1 MHATDSIDAQSHY
14 ADLIAE
20 ALSTEGGHLS
30 IGRGGFILWYGD
42 GCRLL
47 GYDPKPIK
55 AACIEA
61 GLPVID
67 SRGVAFDAVA
77 RLVFRGPWS
86 PSARRPTRHR
96 MARSA
101 TRPWRRSRRPTA
113 PSAPRWSTCRN
124 QRRMNPGHEAHAGAE
139 SERAEVIFVTGR
151 GAGREASGRPVAEI
165 TRWLRPRRSS

>member
-1 MHATDSIDAQSHY
+1 MQAAENADLHSHH

-20 ALSTEGGHLS
+20 ARVTEGGHLS

-47 GYDPKPIK
+47 GYEPEPIK

-77 RLVFRGPWS
+77 RLVLRGPMVAVGAPPDPPPHRRRRRGCRS
-86 PSARRPTRHR
+86 PAGPLRCRP
-96 MARSA
+96 
-101 TRPWRRSRRPTA
+101 P
-113 PSAPRWSTCRN
+113 
-124 QRRMNPGHEAHAGAE
+124 
-139 SERAEVIFVTGR
+139 
-151 GAGREASGRPVAEI
+151 
-165 TRWLRPRRSS
+165 